1 MPPPA
6 PSLGPSL
13 GGDRGDP
20 PAPLAR
26 SHVSADA
33 DSDDSFG
40 TDYSSDEAPTSSSP
54 IAPSTAEGRFLF
66 VEKIGEGATSSAFL
80 CLDLAERG
88 RAVVLKRCPRAK
100 FRSLAP
106 PPSAR
111 AAPPGGG
118 ALPTPPPAAHEVEI
132 ATLKKLSASHPNI
145 LSLYSVVDDPASPHV
160 ALVLEYAG
168 GGDLKSAVAA
178 FAADDDDAAF
188 PGIPPE
194 RLWEW
199 ARDIVKGLAYMHRQ
213 GVAHRDIKPENVLL
227 CGGGAAQLCGGGAH
241 QTQLCGGARIKG
253 KGSRRKGYGF
263 GDASRYSG
271 DRAVAKLADFGS
283 SLLLP
288 SFRARRG
295 DASADASSDASA
307 DAARVDGG
315 GFLATDQAGTP
326 AFMSPECASGEP
338 HAPMP
343 CDAWGFGATVFYA
356 LFARPPFE
364 APNAVALV
372 ETVAAAERV
381 ALPKP
386 LDESYPANRA
396 SFEPNETEV
405 AAAERSSESSD
416 ESSERSDARGSSSRS
431 PERGR
436 SRNRPDDALFAN
448 PSASRS
454 DSDSDSDL
462 SDDDSDA
469 FAAASSSRRPL
480 RLAALRALLSGCLER
495 DPARRLRASDLLAH
509 PWLTR
514 DGASPMTRWANLR
527 AMLAPSARERAEA
540 VERPTTAPEAA
551 EAFGVAGAS
560 RPPSRDTP
568 RRARRV
574 FAPGDAMLRKGDAPN
589 EALFLREGA
598 AEVVL
603 ERPGVPPRVA
613 RRVGAREFVGEVAL
627 LRGERVREV
636 SVVAVTRV
644 VAEVFERAEFET
656 FLAAHPE
663 AGAKIERDARR
674 RRALRK
680 TVSVK
685 MRIEATEVAL
695 EEEAARENENESGGK
710 GKGEEP
716 TQKAPIIRGGAYA
729 GADHPSPD
737 KDACRLLSDASAS
750 GTTLGIETSR
760 CAAGAVIAA
769 RGEEAHRAYFL
780 ARGAAV
786 EIIPRAAG
794 AGGSNGGSR
803 DASNHPGSFEKEAED
818 VKESG
823 EATVVATYGAGDFLG
838 YTGALLRRKTRV
850 TTFVATAPCVLR
862 AVPRAAFLEVAAQNP
877 ELGARALAHAERV
890 EATLRRAREGRRRGG
905 DDEARTREA
914 SAGRMRRAARRVL
927 DALKLRAPAV
937 TSDGVR

>member
-111 AAPPGGG
+111 AAPPGPGGG
-118 ALPTPPPAAHEVEI
+118 AHPTPPPAAHEVEI

-160 ALVLEYAG
+160 ALVLEYAD

-178 FAADDDDAAF
+178 FAAADDDAAF

-386 LDESYPANRA
+386 LDELYPANRA

-416 ESSERSDARGSSSRS
+416 AESSESSERSERGGSSSRS
-431 PERGR
+431 PERH
-436 SRNRPDDALFAN
+436 SRNSPR
-448 PSASRS
+448 ASRS

-469 FAAASSSRRPL
+469 LAAASSSRRPL
-480 RLAALRALLSGCLER
+480 RLSALRALLSGCLER

-551 EAFGVAGAS
+551 AEAFGVAGAS

-568 RRARRV
+568 PRARRV

-589 EALFLREGA
+589 EALYLREGA

-685 MRIEATEVAL
+685 MRIEATGVAL
-695 EEEAARENENESGGK
+695 EEAAARENEDESEGE

-716 TQKAPIIRGGAYA
+716 TEESSGPPLGVAAR
-729 GADHPSPD
+729 SPD
-737 KDACRLLSDASAS
+737 DACRLLSDASVS
-750 GTTLGIETSR
+750 ETTLGIETSR

-794 AGGSNGGSR
+794 AGGSR

-905 DDEARTREA
+905 DDDEARTREA

-937 TSDGVR
+937 TSDGVS

>member
-118 ALPTPPPAAHEVEI
+118 ALPTPPPAAHG
-132 ATLKKLSASHPNI
+132 SRSRRSR
-145 LSLYSVVDDPASPHV
+145 SLCLAPEHSQPLLRRGRPRLPHV
-160 ALVLEYAG
+160 ALVLEYAD

-178 FAADDDDAAF
+178 FAAADDDAAF

-386 LDESYPANRA
+386 LDELYPANRA

-436 SRNRPDDALFAN
+436 SRNSPDDALFAN

-454 DSDSDSDL
+454 DSDSDSDSDL
-462 SDDDSDA
+462 SNDSDA
-469 FAAASSSRRPL
+469 LASASSRRPL

-540 VERPTTAPEAA
+540 VERPTTAPEAAA

-663 AGAKIERDARR
+663 AGAEIERDARR

-695 EEEAARENENESGGK
+695 EEAAARENENESEGE

-716 TQKAPIIRGGAYA
+716 TEESSGPALGVAAR
-729 GADHPSPD
+729 SPD
-737 KDACRLLSDASAS
+737 DACRLLSDASVS
-750 GTTLGIETSR
+750 ETTLGIETSR
-760 CAAGAVIAA
+760 CAAGAVIA
-769 RGEEAHRAYFL
+769 
-780 ARGAAV
+780 
-786 EIIPRAAG
+786 P
-794 AGGSNGGSR
+794 
-803 DASNHPGSFEKEAED
+803 
-818 VKESG
+818 
-823 EATVVATYGAGDFLG
+823 
-838 YTGALLRRKTRV
+838 
-850 TTFVATAPCVLR
+850 
-862 AVPRAAFLEVAAQNP
+862 
-877 ELGARALAHAERV
+877 
-890 EATLRRAREGRRRGG
+890 
-905 DDEARTREA
+905 
-914 SAGRMRRAARRVL
+914 RAARRPT
-927 DALKLRAPAV
+927 ARTSSRAAPRWKSSRAPRAPAGR
-937 TSDGVR
+937 TAGRATLRIIPGRSRRRRRT

>member
-1 MPPPA
+1 M
-6 PSLGPSL
+6 
-13 GGDRGDP
+13 
-20 PAPLAR
+20 
-26 SHVSADA
+26 
-33 DSDDSFG
+33 
-40 TDYSSDEAPTSSSP
+40 
-54 IAPSTAEGRFLF
+54 
-66 VEKIGEGATSSAFL
+66 
-80 CLDLAERG
+80 
-88 RAVVLKRCPRAK
+88 
-100 FRSLAP
+100 
-106 PPSAR
+106 
-111 AAPPGGG
+111 
-118 ALPTPPPAAHEVEI
+118 
-132 ATLKKLSASHPNI
+132 
-145 LSLYSVVDDPASPHV
+145 
-160 ALVLEYAG
+160 
-168 GGDLKSAVAA
+168 KSAVAA
-178 FAADDDDAAF
+178 FAAAADDAAF

-386 LDESYPANRA
+386 LDELYPANRA

-416 ESSERSDARGSSSRS
+416 AESSESSERSERGGSSSRS
-431 PERGR
+431 PERH
-436 SRNRPDDALFAN
+436 SRNSPR
-448 PSASRS
+448 ASRS

-469 FAAASSSRRPL
+469 LAAASSSRRPL
-480 RLAALRALLSGCLER
+480 RLSALRALLSGCLER

-551 EAFGVAGAS
+551 AEAFGVAGAS

-568 RRARRV
+568 SSGSARLRARRRDAPKRRRAERGAFSARGRRGGCSRATGRPSSRRSARRRAGV
-574 FAPGDAMLRKGDAPN
+574 RRRGGASSRRTRPRGFRRRRHARRRGGFREGRVRDVPRRAPGGGRQDRT
-589 EALFLREGA
+589 RRA
-598 AEVVL
+598 AE
-603 ERPGVPPRVA
+603 A
-613 RRVGAREFVGEVAL
+613 RAQENRQRQDAHRGDRSRARGGGGARERKRIGGGGEGGGADGGV
-627 LRGERVREV
+627 ER
-636 SVVAVTRV
+636 TG
-644 VAEVFERAEFET
+644 
-656 FLAAHPE
+656 P
-663 AGAKIERDARR
+663 RR
-674 RRALRK
+674 RRAESRRRLSASLRR
-680 TVSVK
+680 V
-685 MRIEATEVAL
+685 RLGNDARDRDVAV
-695 EEEAARENENESGGK
+695 
-710 GKGEEP
+710 
-716 TQKAPIIRGGAYA
+716 RGG
-729 GADHPSPD
+729 
-737 KDACRLLSDASAS
+737 
-750 GTTLGIETSR
+750 
-760 CAAGAVIAA
+760 
-769 RGEEAHRAYFL
+769 RGH
-780 ARGAAV
+780 
-786 EIIPRAAG
+786 
-794 AGGSNGGSR
+794 
-803 DASNHPGSFEKEAED
+803 
-818 VKESG
+818 
-823 EATVVATYGAGDFLG
+823 
-838 YTGALLRRKTRV
+838 
-850 TTFVATAPCVLR
+850 
-862 AVPRAAFLEVAAQNP
+862 
-877 ELGARALAHAERV
+877 
-890 EATLRRAREGRRRGG
+890 RRA
-905 DDEARTREA
+905 
-914 SAGRMRRAARRVL
+914 RAARRPT
-927 DALKLRAPAV
+927 APTSSRAAPRWKSSRAPRAPAGRA
-937 TSDGVR
+937 TLRIIPGRSRRRRRTLKRAERRPSSRRTARAISWGTRALCSGERRA